1 MCPRRAWMVSKTNKL
16 QLEFEP
22 GTQAGRSK
30 QDRNPTKTIS
40 CQVVW
45 GGEGRLVCLR
55 RTTASACRETRR
67 RTFKNSCPS
76 GPLTTLTPSE
86 ESFRYCTP
94 KEMIHGAKG
103 RRRG

>member
-1 MCPRRAWMVSKTNKL
+1 MHPRRAWMMSKTNKL

-30 QDRNPTKTIS
+30 QDRNPTKILS
-40 CQVVW
+40 CRVV
-45 GGEGRLVCLR
+45 LVCLR

-94 KEMIHGAKG
+94 PPKEMIDGAKG